1 MKNINYTG
9 PIIYTVATFSY
20 LKQAI
25 LTLQSAK
32 ENENFSEHFIFIIDA
47 KKNSS
52 QYLKSFFKSV
62 CCVLV

>member
-1 MKNINYTG
+1 MKNVYNTG

-32 ENENFSEHFIFIIDA
+32 KNENFSEHFLLIDA
-47 KKNSS
+47 KKFITIS
-52 QYLKSFFKSV
+52 
-62 CCVLV
+62 